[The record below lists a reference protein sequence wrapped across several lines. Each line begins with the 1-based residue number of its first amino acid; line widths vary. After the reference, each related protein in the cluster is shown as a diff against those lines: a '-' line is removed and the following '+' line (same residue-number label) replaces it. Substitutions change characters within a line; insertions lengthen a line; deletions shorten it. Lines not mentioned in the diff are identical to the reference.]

1 MEAGDWIAVLGI
13 AVPLLAAGMIGLARM
28 VYRAQ
33 TKADAACEDV
43 ATEKVERVRD
53 VERLDRRV
61 DAFSQVAAS
70 IATVSAD
77 VRALSGRVDLS
88 TSHTTEQLRDLKH
101 EVRNVKQNQAA
112 ITRSMI
118 RKVEP

>member
-1 MEAGDWIAVLGI
+1 MDTGDWIAAMGV
-13 AVPLLAAGMIGLARM
+13 AVPLLAAGLGLLVRWT
-28 VYRAQ
+28 YRVQ

-43 ATEKVERVRD
+43 AAEKTERVRD
-53 VERLDRRV
+53 IERLDRRV

-88 TSHTTEQLRDLKH
+88 TTHNTEQLRDLKH
-101 EVRNVKQNQAA
+101 ELRNVKQNQVALGRA
-112 ITRSMI
+112 RREAS
-118 RKVEP
+118 